1 MNHKKYYPFERNHYF
16 YGKLLTVRD
25 FHDEQKYFNDK
36 RRIQNMLLH
45 GAGVVSGLR
54 VVPID
59 DKTISIES
67 GMALDYQGRE
77 IIVEDSMT
85 KKLNVIEGFD
95 DLEQTR
101 TVYLCLAYAEHKTE
115 MVHRVDVQSTNGQ
128 EGDFNRIQEGY
139 RIFLKEDAPEDRIL
153 WQERM
158 KTSKKVLFDKM
169 GVKIT
174 QQTPM
179 FVQAG
184 EPFEMEITVE
194 KINLGVPVEIEYWIH
209 SEYFA
214 EEYDHIPVKFQCDD
228 TVLNQK
234 AVFSVVAK
242 AEAVGKVET
251 VLSMKSGESRISIG
265 ADTYQFDA
273 DENIAYQIVQESP
286 ANALVSRYFEMHFDD
301 VMHQNMEE
309 PIYLAKFKLAHY
321 KREYSIIDC
330 EWLPFGQ
337 FILNN
342 RMLHLLADI
351 SSQPSMA
358 NPQPIATESNLQESY
373 EAKQKYMTSGT
384 EEIMVDLHAKDHV
397 YFSDEISHG
406 LGKGDVQ
413 VCAAVHEI
421 PNGNSIFDQSCTYF
435 GNLSIL
441 QNTPFESAL
450 PPMEVAVIA
459 YPEKGTFRIA
469 LKILGDIQT
478 TVVPMKWWAQCSAE
492 NKREEYAQISR
503 ISVQIHPDTIT
514 LQPRAQHK
522 FSVTVEGTDYTEC
535 RWSVV
540 ETDGGKID
548 RNGVYEAPNKEGVYE
563 IVAENLKYPNKKS
576 TAFIVVREG

>member
-25 FHDEQKYFNDK
+25 FQDEQKYINGK
-36 RRIQNMLLH
+36 RRMQNVLLH

-77 IIVEDSMT
+77 IIIEDSMT

-95 DLEQTR
+95 DLEQMR
-101 TVYLCLAYAEHKTE
+101 VVYLCLAYAEQKTE
-115 MVHRVDVQSTNGQ
+115 MVHRVDVQSTNG
-128 EGDFNRIQEGY
+128 EDGDFNRIQEGY

-174 QQTPM
+174 QQTPV

-184 EPFEMEITVE
+184 EPFEIEISIE
-194 KINLGVPVEIEYWIH
+194 KINLGVPVEIEYWVH
-209 SEYFA
+209 SEYFSDEFA
-214 EEYDHIPVKFQCDD
+214 PIAVKFQCDD

-234 AVFSVVAK
+234 AVFSVFAK
-242 AEAVGKVET
+242 AEAVGRVEAA
-251 VLSMKSGESRISIG
+251 LSMKRAESRITIG
-265 ADTYQFDA
+265 ADTYTFDA
-273 DENIAYQIVQESP
+273 DENISYHIVQESP
-286 ANALVSRYFEMHFDD
+286 AHALVSRYFEMHFDD
-301 VMHQNMEE
+301 VIHQNMEE
-309 PIYLAKFKLAHY
+309 PIYLAKFKLAHH

-330 EWLPFGQ
+330 QWLPFGQ
-337 FILNN
+337 FVLNN

-351 SSQPSMA
+351 SAQSPLA
-358 NPQPIATESNLQESY
+358 NPKPMTTEANLQETY
-373 EAKQKYMTSGT
+373 EIKQKYMTSGT
-384 EEIMVDLHAKDHV
+384 EEVIVDLHAKDRV

-406 LGKGDVQ
+406 LGKGDVH

-435 GNLSIL
+435 GNISIL

-450 PPMEVAVIA
+450 PPMETAVIA

-469 LKILGDIQT
+469 LKILGDIPT
-478 TVVPMKWWAQCSAE
+478 TVVPIKWWAQCSTDH
-492 NKREEYAQISR
+492 KREEYAQMSR

-514 LQPRAQHK
+514 LQPRAQYK
-522 FSVTVEGTDYTEC
+522 FNVTVEGTDYTEC

-540 ETDGGKID
+540 ETEGGKID
-548 RNGVYEAPNKEGVYE
+548 RNGVYEAPSKEGVYE

>member
-1 MNHKKYYPFERNHYF
+1 MNNKKYYPFERNHYF

-25 FHDEQKYFNDK
+25 FHDEQKYINDK
-36 RRIQNMLLH
+36 RRIQNVLLH

-77 IIVEDSMT
+77 IIIEDSMT
-85 KKLNVIEGFD
+85 KKLNVIEGFE
-95 DLEQTR
+95 DLEQSKTA
-101 TVYLCLAYAEHKTE
+101 YLCLAYAEQQTE
-115 MVHRVDVQSTNGQ
+115 MVHRVDVQSTSG
-128 EGDFNRIQEGY
+128 EKGDFNRIQEGY
-139 RIFLKEDAPEDRIL
+139 HIFLKEDAPEDRIL

-174 QQTPM
+174 QQTPV

-184 EPFEMEITVE
+184 EPFEMEITIE
-194 KINLGVPVEIEYWIH
+194 KTNLGVPVEIEYWIH

-214 EEYDHIPVKFQCDD
+214 EAYEPIAVNFQCDD

-234 AVFSVVAK
+234 AVFSVIAQ
-242 AEAVGKVET
+242 AEAVGKVEA
-251 VLSMKSGESRISIG
+251 VLSLKRAESRISIG
-265 ADTYQFDA
+265 ADTYTFDS
-273 DENIAYQIVQESP
+273 DDTISYFIVQESP
-286 ANALVSRYFEMHFDD
+286 ANALISRYFEMHFDD
-301 VMHQNMEE
+301 VIHQNMEE
-309 PIYLAKFKLAHY
+309 PIYLAKFKLAHH
-321 KREYSIIDC
+321 KREYSMIDC
-330 EWLPFGQ
+330 QWLPFGQ
-337 FILNN
+337 FVLNN

-351 SSQPSMA
+351 STQPSMI
-358 NPQPIATESNLQESY
+358 NPQPMTTQANIQEPF
-373 EAKQKYMTSGT
+373 EVKQKYMTSGT
-384 EEIMVDLHAKDHV
+384 EEIIVDLHAQDHV

-413 VCAAVHEI
+413 VFAAVHEV
-421 PNGNSIFDQSCTYF
+421 PSGNSIFDQSCTYF
-435 GNLSIL
+435 GNMSIL
-441 QNTPFESAL
+441 QNTPFEGAL

-478 TVVPMKWWAQCSAE
+478 TVVPMKWWAQCSAD

-503 ISVQIHPDTIT
+503 ISIQIHPDTIT
-514 LQPRAQHK
+514 LQPRAQYK
-522 FSVTVEGTDYTEC
+522 FSAEVEGTDYTEC

-540 ETDGGKID
+540 EPEGGKID
-548 RNGVYEAPNKEGVYE
+548 RNGVYEAPSKEGVYE
-563 IVAENLKYPNKKS
+563 IVAESLKYPSKKS

>member
-1 MNHKKYYPFERNHYF
+1 MNNKKYYPFERNHYF

-25 FHDEQKYFNDK
+25 FHDEQKYINDK
-36 RRIQNMLLH
+36 RRIQNVLLH

-77 IIVEDSMT
+77 IIIEDSMT
-85 KKLNVIEGFD
+85 KKLNVIEGFE
-95 DLEQTR
+95 DLEQSKTA
-101 TVYLCLAYAEHKTE
+101 YLCLAYAEQQTE
-115 MVHRVDVQSTNGQ
+115 MVHRVDVQSTSG
-128 EGDFNRIQEGY
+128 EKGDFNRIQEGY
-139 RIFLKEDAPEDRIL
+139 HIFLKEDAPEDRIL

-174 QQTPM
+174 QQTPV

-184 EPFEMEITVE
+184 EPFEMEITIE
-194 KINLGVPVEIEYWIH
+194 KTNLGVPVEIEYWIH

-214 EEYDHIPVKFQCDD
+214 EAYEPIAVNFQCDD

-234 AVFSVVAK
+234 AVFSVVAQ
-242 AEAVGKVET
+242 AEAVGKVEA
-251 VLSMKSGESRISIG
+251 VLSLKRAESRISIG
-265 ADTYQFDA
+265 ADTYTFDS
-273 DENIAYQIVQESP
+273 DDTISYFIVQESP
-286 ANALVSRYFEMHFDD
+286 ANALISRYFEMHFDD
-301 VMHQNMEE
+301 VIHQNMEE
-309 PIYLAKFKLAHY
+309 PIYLAKFKLAHH
-321 KREYSIIDC
+321 KREYSMIDC
-330 EWLPFGQ
+330 QWLPFGQ
-337 FILNN
+337 FVLNN

-351 SSQPSMA
+351 STQPSMI
-358 NPQPIATESNLQESY
+358 NPQPMTTQANIQEPF

-384 EEIMVDLHAKDHV
+384 EEIIVDLHAQDHV

-413 VCAAVHEI
+413 VFAAVHEV
-421 PNGNSIFDQSCTYF
+421 PSGNSIFDQSCTYF
-435 GNLSIL
+435 GNMSIL
-441 QNTPFESAL
+441 QNTPFEGAL

-478 TVVPMKWWAQCSAE
+478 TVVPMKWWAQCSAD

-503 ISVQIHPDTIT
+503 ISIQIHPDTIT
-514 LQPRAQHK
+514 LQPRAQYK
-522 FSVTVEGTDYTEC
+522 FSAEVEGTDYTEC

-540 ETDGGKID
+540 EPEGGKID
-548 RNGVYEAPNKEGVYE
+548 RNGVYEAPSKEGVYE
-563 IVAENLKYPNKKS
+563 IVAESLKYPSKKS